1 VRILICT
8 TQVPFT
14 NGGAEAHVAGLKTAL
29 VEHGHQADIVA
40 IPFQWNPPAQIVNS
54 MLLWRMLDTGAY
66 NGQSVDLVVGMKFPA
81 YLVRHPNKVLW
92 VMHQHKQVYDLAGTE
107 FGELPADE
115 ESQRVKEIITGAD
128 TRLIPEARRIFAN
141 SRTVAERLAKYNG
154 IRAEPL
160 YHPIPRAGR
169 LRCNEYGDYIF
180 GPSRLDR
187 LKRQDLLIKAM
198 ARVKSAARC
207 VLAGAGPEEER
218 LRELIARLALQDRVK
233 LLGFVSDGEMERLYA
248 DALAVFFGPFA
259 EDYGYVTLEAFAAKK
274 AVLTTEDSGGP
285 REFVRDGDNGFVL
298 PPEPAAIAEKID
310 LLFERRKLAAKLGE
324 QGFETLSALK
334 LDWSTVVGRL
344 LS

>member
-14 NGGAEAHVAGLKTAL
+14 SGGAEAHVAGLRTAL
-29 VEHGHQADIVA
+29 IEHGHQAEIVA

-54 MLLWRMLDTGAY
+54 MLLWRMLDTSAY
-66 NGQSVDLVVGMKFPA
+66 NGQSVDLVIGMKFPA
-81 YLVRHPNKVLW
+81 YLVRHPNKVVW
-92 VMHQHKQVYDLAGTE
+92 VMHQHKQAYDLAGTE
-107 FGELPADE
+107 FDSLPGDE
-115 ESQRVKEIITGAD
+115 ESQRVQDLIIGAD

-141 SRTVAERLAKYNG
+141 SRTVAERLQKYNG

-169 LRCNEYGDYIF
+169 LRGNQYADYIF
-180 GPSRLDR
+180 CPSRLDR
-187 LKRQDLLIKAM
+187 LKRQDLLIRAM
-198 ARVKSAARC
+198 AQVKSAARC
-207 VLAGAGPEEER
+207 VLAGSGPEEER
-218 LRELIARLALQDRVK
+218 LRELIVRLGVQDRVK
-233 LLGFVSDGEMERLYA
+233 LLGFVSDREMEQFYA

-298 PPEPAAIAEKID
+298 APDPAAIAEKID

-324 QGFETLSALK
+324 QGFETLTALR
-334 LDWSTVVGRL
+334 LDWGNVVDKL